1 MQQIQRGKTIQGNL
15 VEDPKQIQTQNG
27 PMVVMTVAEQNQR
40 FDRESQQYVDMDPT
54 YYDVGISREKLG
66 QNVLASVHKGDRV
79 SVTGNYAVEPY
90 VSKKGEPG
98 LNHRIWAEDVGA
110 SMQFDQ
116 VQVAPRPNR
125 TVARDGAERG
135 QQAEAAQEATKGGR
149 IVPGWPLE
157 NPPAGLSPQEQ
168 AGVEAA
174 QQAQQGPELAGPSR

>member
-15 VEDPKQIQTQNG
+15 VDDPKQIPTQNG

-40 FDRESQQYVDMDPT
+40 FDRDSQQYVDMDPT

-98 LNHRIWAEDVGA
+98 LNHRIWAEDVSA
-110 SMQFDQ
+110 SMQFNQ
-116 VQVAPRPNR
+116 VQVAPRPEPAAGR
-125 TVARDGAERG
+125 
-135 QQAEAAQEATKGGR
+135 EAAAWGVKG
-149 IVPGWPLE
+149 
-157 NPPAGLSPQEQ
+157 PAADTGLSAQEQ
-168 AGVEAA
+168 AGVDAI
-174 QQAQQGPELAGPSR
+174 QQSQQGPELAGPTR